1 MSFGVGPLPF
11 LIIFGVGC
19 ILASIYHL
27 IRHLVN
33 KMGSPLFN
41 QIFDCLFM
49 LISGVVFFLIS
60 YLTLDGEFRFFMLFG
75 LFLSFATV
83 TLLKRALHKKHT
95 TRKRKSSAKIR
106 NRN

>member
-19 ILASIYHL
+19 VLGTIYHL
-27 IRHLVN
+27 IRLLVN
-33 KMGSPLFN
+33 KIGSSLFN

-49 LISGVVFFLIS
+49 LISGAVFFLIS

-75 LFLSFATV
+75 LFLAFATI
-83 TLLKRALHKKHT
+83 TILKRTIQKKHLE
-95 TRKRKSSAKIR
+95 RKKKKQPID
-106 NRN
+106 